1 MSKYSIIPRFL
12 AFMNFLGGILLVCN
26 VLNAQDIHFT
36 QFYSAPFNISPGLTG
51 VFPGETRL
59 MGNFRSQWHSVPVE
73 YSTLTL
79 AGETKLPGKDRADGF
94 FALGMGFNYD
104 QGGVSR
110 LNYSNFHVNGSYTKR
125 LAPKF
130 YATVGGQWGL
140 SQRRFQA
147 NGLIFDAQYDP
158 STGAVDPSLPTLEDF
173 SNRRN
178 FFADFNT
185 GLNFRFQTRVDDELV
200 DRLEMRTKIDAG
212 IGIFHLNTP
221 LQNFI
226 EDDISDISLPVRFT
240 PYILATIKVG
250 SNIDLIYNTMFQSQA
265 TYKQWLNGFGIK
277 WHLNRQPGN
286 QLAIQF
292 VANYRSFDFS
302 EALAPAFEVV
312 YNGWRAGFSYDVN
325 VSEFEVATRN
335 RSGPEFFVHYHLAKV
350 KRKRQLP
357 EYKICPL
364 I

>member
-1 MSKYSIIPRFL
+1 MSNATLFSRFL
-12 AFMNFLGGILLVCN
+12 AFFLFLGGFFTCLG
-26 VLNAQDIHFT
+26 VLRAQDIHFT
-36 QFYSAPFNISPGLTG
+36 QFYSAPFNISPALTG

-59 MGNFRSQWHSVPVE
+59 MSNLRSQWHSVPVD
-73 YSTLTL
+73 YSTMVM
-79 AGETKLPGKDRADGF
+79 AGETKLPGKDRTKGF
-94 FALGMGFNYD
+94 FAVGMGFNYD

-110 LNYSNFHVNGSYTKR
+110 LNYANLHVNGSYTKR

-140 SQRRFQA
+140 SQRRFRS
-147 NGLIFDAQYDP
+147 NGLIFDTQYNPD
-158 STGAVDPSLPTLEDF
+158 TGLGDPSLPSQEDF

-185 GLNFRFQTRVDDELV
+185 GLNFRFQTRVDEELV

-226 EDDISDISLPVRFT
+226 EDDFSKISLPVRFT

-250 SNIDLIYNTMFQSQA
+250 NNLDLIYNTMFQSQA
-265 TYKQWLNGFGIK
+265 TYRQWLNGIGAK
-277 WHLNRQPGN
+277 LHLNRQPGR
-286 QLAIQF
+286 QLAVQF

-312 YNGWRAGFSYDVN
+312 YNSWRVGFSYDLN
-325 VSEFEVATRN
+325 ISEFEVATRN
-335 RSGPEFFVHYHLAKV
+335 RSGPEFFVHFHMAQV
-350 KRKRQLP
+350 KRKRILP

>member
-1 MSKYSIIPRFL
+1 
-12 AFMNFLGGILLVCN
+12 
-26 VLNAQDIHFT
+26 
-36 QFYSAPFNISPGLTG
+36 
-51 VFPGETRL
+51 
-59 MGNFRSQWHSVPVE
+59 
-73 YSTLTL
+73 
-79 AGETKLPGKDRADGF
+79 
-94 FALGMGFNYD
+94 
-104 QGGVSR
+104 
-110 LNYSNFHVNGSYTKR
+110 
-125 LAPKF
+125 
-130 YATVGGQWGL
+130 
-140 SQRRFQA
+140 
-147 NGLIFDAQYDP
+147 
-158 STGAVDPSLPTLEDF
+158 
-173 SNRRN
+173 
-178 FFADFNT
+178 
-185 GLNFRFQTRVDDELV
+185 
-200 DRLEMRTKIDAG
+200 
-212 IGIFHLNTP
+212 
-221 LQNFI
+221 
-226 EDDISDISLPVRFT
+226 
-240 PYILATIKVG
+240 
-250 SNIDLIYNTMFQSQA
+250 MFQSQA